1 MAEEQN
7 RITSEILQKCV
18 AKEFSVDPTKIEI
31 ISFDVSPGA
40 AYGDN
45 FATVVKLVSFKY
57 KLNGEEASHCYIY
70 KEVPYNEFREKF
82 VRGVISYKFIHK

>member
-18 AKEFSVDPTKIEI
+18 ANEFSVDPKNIDI

-45 FATVVKLVSFKY
+45 FATVDKLVD
-57 KLNGEEASHCYIY
+57 
-70 KEVPYNEFREKF
+70 
-82 VRGVISYKFIHK
+82 

>member
-7 RITSEILQKCV
+7 RITSEILKKCV
-18 AKEFSVDPTKIEI
+18 AKEYSVDPTKIEI

-45 FATVVKLVSFKY
+45 FATVVKLVNFKY
-57 KLNGEEASHCYIY
+57 KLHEEEASHCYIY
-70 KEVPYNEFREKF
+70 KEVPLSEFREKF
-82 VRGVISYKFIHK
+82 IRGVIIYS